1 MNYLPII
8 LFLTFIFSLLL
19 NYLEFNYRMNS
30 IQIVNDMGI
39 GYNLGNLFDCNNK
52 SSEEIKEPDDQIT
65 SCGNEVITK
74 DVINNIKKY
83 GFKTIRFPVTWMNF
97 INDSGQIN
105 INWMSRVREVV
116 NWIIKSNLY
125 CILNIHHDGSSGNW
139 LSKGKN
145 SFNKYINLW
154 AKIADEF
161 KNYDEFLIFESM
173 NKVDFRLDNDKYD
186 YSTLYEF
193 SQGFVNIIRNS
204 GGYNKNR
211 LLIISGPN
219 SDKNLTCSDEF
230 IIPNDPS
237 NKLAISIHYDKPPHF
252 AVEPDDKPS
261 SMINENHDFIYT
273 SSKSWGMEIDY
284 KNLFNDFELIKV
296 FYINKGIPVIF
307 SEVGV
312 LTEQKK
318 EMESI
323 REYLYAVFSFS
334 SAYNGIMSCL
344 WDTSN
349 KTFGDM
355 NYYDRKNDIWYDE
368 KIKNNFKLISRGKYI
383 NPFDF
388 YLYNNV
394 ENISDT
400 DPDGNLN
407 INIGKKNVTKVIF
420 NAKITANS
428 FSEVGIGIISVDKNG
443 IKFEEQI
450 DVNDGKKLY
459 DGSYIFI
466 IDSEDKDYNE
476 YVQVQRWYGLDYIK
490 LNYLALEF
498 EEKLISFDYYAY
510 KLAFKD
516 IN

>member
-1 MNYLPII
+1 
-8 LFLTFIFSLLL
+8 
-19 NYLEFNYRMNS
+19 
-30 IQIVNDMGI
+30 
-39 GYNLGNLFDCNNK
+39 
-52 SSEEIKEPDDQIT
+52 
-65 SCGNEVITK
+65 
-74 DVINNIKKY
+74 
-83 GFKTIRFPVTWMNF
+83 
-97 INDSGQIN
+97 
-105 INWMSRVREVV
+105 
-116 NWIIKSNLY
+116 
-125 CILNIHHDGSSGNW
+125 
-139 LSKGKN
+139 
-145 SFNKYINLW
+145 
-154 AKIADEF
+154 
-161 KNYDEFLIFESM
+161 
-173 NKVDFRLDNDKYD
+173 
-186 YSTLYEF
+186 
-193 SQGFVNIIRNS
+193 
-204 GGYNKNR
+204 
-211 LLIISGPN
+211 
-219 SDKNLTCSDEF
+219 
-230 IIPNDPS
+230 
-237 NKLAISIHYDKPPHF
+237 
-252 AVEPDDKPS
+252 
-261 SMINENHDFIYT
+261 
-273 SSKSWGMEIDY
+273 
-284 KNLFNDFELIKV
+284 
-296 FYINKGIPVIF
+296 
-307 SEVGV
+307 
-312 LTEQKK
+312 
-318 EMESI
+318 
-323 REYLYAVFSFS
+323 
-334 SAYNGIMSCL
+334 
-344 WDTSN
+344 
-349 KTFGDM
+349 M